1 MLDVV
6 PSCNF
11 VQYHEKLMMQ
21 LWENGELRFQ
31 TLKKPTF
38 GPDFDPNLVPKI
50 LLWALSLVDVI
61 HCCKLSFHVISKKTN
76 EPNLRKWQKT

>member
-1 MLDVV
+1 
-6 PSCNF
+6 
-11 VQYHEKLMMQ
+11 MMQ

-76 EPNLRKWQKT
+76 NPNLRKWQKT